1 MLWYLYCDETLKLGI
16 RATKRWYLDQ
26 EIARLWDST
35 MSSVKLFQ
43 IADLACLLIVGLVNA
58 LLGLVIPPYRR
69 GFFCND
75 DSIKYPYTSEE
86 SLPTWAVIVVSVVV
100 PVIVVSIYVLS
111 VWKIAS
117 FKQMFLNVAQHFPR
131 RDDQFVQEFVAW
143 VIQTRK
149 VTACFLLEAFQR
161 SRRFCHILT
170 TTKNILS

>member
-1 MLWYLYCDETLKLGI
+1 
-16 RATKRWYLDQ
+16 
-26 EIARLWDST
+26 

-100 PVIVVSIYVLS
+100 PVIVVSI
-111 VWKIAS
+111 
-117 FKQMFLNVAQHFPR
+117 
-131 RDDQFVQEFVAW
+131 
-143 VIQTRK
+143 
-149 VTACFLLEAFQR
+149 
-161 SRRFCHILT
+161 
-170 TTKNILS
+170 